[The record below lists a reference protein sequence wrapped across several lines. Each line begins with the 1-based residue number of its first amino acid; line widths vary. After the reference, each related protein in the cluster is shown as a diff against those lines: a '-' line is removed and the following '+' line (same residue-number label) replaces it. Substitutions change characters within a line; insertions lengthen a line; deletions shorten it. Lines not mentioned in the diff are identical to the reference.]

1 MWRNILK
8 SNDTAITGRRR
19 SRTLTAIVTAGIMSA
34 VGVGS
39 YAGWTANA
47 DERPAAFDDATSQI
61 GINVDSLYS
70 AMTIDE
76 PVTDSSA
83 VAAVNPERTITG
95 RVSWYGPGFHGRR
108 TASGERFDRNEMTAA
123 HKTLPFGSLVRV
135 VDVNT
140 GRSVLVRINDRGPY
154 CGGRVLD
161 LSEKAADRLGIR
173 HRGTASVRMELY
185 ANPGPASKD
194 AKIKAEPAT
203 VSTMTFD
210 IDGRAIAPNGF
221 AVEVAGARDFDEA
234 IALQLHLRDQGYENV
249 YLTRIAQGGT
259 RTYAVSIGLL
269 STERLC
275 RSLFTELAPQF
286 KTSSIVRFEQGLPA
300 PLESVAVIEADS
312 VRL

>member
-1 MWRNILK
+1 MK

-19 SRTLTAIVTAGIMSA
+19 SRTLTALVAAGIMSA

-47 DERPAAFDDATSQI
+47 DERPAVFDDAISQV

-76 PVTDSSA
+76 PVADSSA
-83 VAAVNPERTITG
+83 IAAVNPERTITG

-185 ANPGPASKD
+185 ANPGPAPKD
-194 AKIKAEPAT
+194 AKAET
-203 VSTMTFD
+203 VTASNLTFD
-210 IDGRAIAPNGF
+210 ISGRAIVPNGF
-221 AVEVAGARDFDEA
+221 AVEVGRTGDFDEA
-234 IALQLHLRDQGYENV
+234 IALQLHLRDQGYDNV
-249 YLTRIAQGGT
+249 YMTRIAQGGA

-275 RSLFTELAPQF
+275 RSLHTEVAPQF
-286 KTSSIVRFEQGLPA
+286 KTSSIVRFQQGMPA
-300 PLESVAVIEADS
+300 PLEAVASIEADS
-312 VRL
+312 SRL